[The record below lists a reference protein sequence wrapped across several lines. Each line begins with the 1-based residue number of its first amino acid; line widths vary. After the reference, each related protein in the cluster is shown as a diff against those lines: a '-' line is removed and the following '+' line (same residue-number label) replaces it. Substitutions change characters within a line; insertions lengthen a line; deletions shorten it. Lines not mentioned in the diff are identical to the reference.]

1 MERKEEKLARNLS
14 SSLNEDVL
22 SNAELEMA
30 TGGEK
35 VPNIPD
41 VDVDTLAN
49 CTTNNCKDG
58 NCGNCVEGCG
68 SDGRQKVPD

>member
-1 MERKEEKLARNLS
+1 MERKEEGLARNLS
-14 SSLNEDVL
+14 NSLNEDVL

-35 VPNIPD
+35 VPIGSD
-41 VDVDTLAN
+41 LDVDTLAN

-58 NCGNCVEGCG
+58 NCGNCVSGCG
-68 SDGRQKVPD
+68 ITELPEKAN

>member
-49 CTTNNCKDG
+49 CTTNNCKTG
-58 NCGNCVEGCG
+58 IVAI
-68 SDGRQKVPD
+68 V